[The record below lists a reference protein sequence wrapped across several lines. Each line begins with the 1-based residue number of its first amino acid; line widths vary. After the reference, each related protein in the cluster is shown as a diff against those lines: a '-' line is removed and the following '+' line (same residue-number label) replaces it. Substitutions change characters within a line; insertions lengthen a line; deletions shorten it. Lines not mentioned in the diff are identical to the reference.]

1 MTQKLSL
8 RRLLRK
14 DDRRKLLIALLF
26 LLAVI
31 LLTKGMFALLHSTD
45 SSTNRFKSTNLGN
58 IVLLEPTWDST
69 GHDMAMTAEPGMVI
83 PKDPYAVNDSQ
94 LNMYI
99 RLKFTVKLGEFD
111 DSDKTEKY
119 KEEFNADTDERDQR
133 RLRGIL
139 SAIMQEEG
147 TAFVSA
153 ETSAA
158 QTEDWTVLS
167 LNPAFAADPQN
178 YGEADDELVY
188 YFYYIADTGNMAVT
202 APGAAT
208 PELFDHLVMPVYKKE
223 WLGVFDQ
230 PYSIT
235 VAAEGLP
242 VGSEDAM
249 TVEQAIAAFTAA
261 A

>member
-14 DDRRKLLIALLF
+14 DDRRMLLIALL
-26 LLAVI
+26 LMLVII

-69 GHDMAMTAEPGMVI
+69 GQDMAKTAEPGMVI

-99 RLKFTVKLGEFD
+99 RLKFTVKLGGFD
-111 DSDKTEKY
+111 VLDKTDKY
-119 KEEFNADTDERDQR
+119 KEDFNADADERDQR
-133 RLRGIL
+133 RLRSIL
-139 SAIMQEEG
+139 SAIRQEDDS
-147 TAFVSA
+147 AFAALDSVA
-153 ETSAA
+153 E
-158 QTEDWTVLS
+158 QTEEWTIAS
-167 LNPAFAADPQN
+167 TNPAFAADPQN

-208 PELFDHLVMPVYKKE
+208 PELFDHLVMPIYKKE